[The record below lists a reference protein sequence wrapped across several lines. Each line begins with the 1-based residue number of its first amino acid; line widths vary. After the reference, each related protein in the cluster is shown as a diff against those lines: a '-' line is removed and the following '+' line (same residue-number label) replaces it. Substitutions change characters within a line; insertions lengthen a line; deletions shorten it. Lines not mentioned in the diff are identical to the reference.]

1 MFPYKS
7 FAYFFSNKKFPIVF
21 FVYVFGSVF
30 DLDPPFGG
38 RNGCGGFWI
47 KKYGKDIRNGYNGHN
62 GMSPGI
68 AAAGTKEPDAGR
80 KNFPFFW

>member
-1 MFPYKS
+1 M
-7 FAYFFSNKKFPIVF
+7 
-21 FVYVFGSVF
+21 YVFGSVF

-47 KKYGKDIRNGYNGHN
+47 KKYGKDVRNGYNGDN
-62 GMSPGI
+62 GMPPGI

-80 KNFPFFW
+80 KNFPFFLVVKVRLEEQGCGFFCWCWE